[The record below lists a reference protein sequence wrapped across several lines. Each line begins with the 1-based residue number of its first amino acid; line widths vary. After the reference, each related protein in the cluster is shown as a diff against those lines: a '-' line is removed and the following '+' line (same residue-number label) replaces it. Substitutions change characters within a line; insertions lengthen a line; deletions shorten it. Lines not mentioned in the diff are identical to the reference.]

1 MANNAKRKDNS
12 VGMSDQSNRQPQGN
26 MESNRKVQNN
36 AEVGAPSES
45 STRMEQNYNRGNQ
58 SSSSREGVSRE
69 NRGSNLREFPRRDQ
83 SSNRGEQSSDRNQ
96 SRMLDS
102 DSLTID
108 SETAQANDRN
118 SMGSRASS
126 EMKSSNRSDGQ
137 SSSLRDR
144 EREEDENPGAD
155 IHAREARDESM
166 EEQSW
171 KVAKSDLSQSSDRER
186 ENSGELGVQG
196 QGSSHI
202 ENRSGD
208 LNLDQHS
215 SNATPSGRNRDA
227 KNKGSR
233 KRDAA

>member
-12 VGMSDQSNRQPQGN
+12 VGMSDQSNRQPQRN
-26 MESNRKVQNN
+26 MESNNKVQNN
-36 AEVGAPSES
+36 AEVGAPSEN

-58 SSSSREGVSRE
+58 SSGSRESK
-69 NRGSNLREFPRRDQ
+69 GSNLREFPRRDQ
-83 SSNRGEQSSDRNQ
+83 SSNRSGQGSGSSRNE

-155 IHAREARDESM
+155 IHAGEARDESM

-171 KVAKSDLSQSSDRER
+171 KVAKSDLSESSDRES
-186 ENSGELGVQG
+186 ENSGELDVQG
-196 QGSSHI
+196 HGSSHM

-215 SNATPSGRNRDA
+215 SNATPSGSARGA